1 MTPRFYFADPWN
13 RFDFLIVVVG
23 LVELLSPGRE
33 VQVDPGS
40 TLGWTQI
47 DPTLTTD

>member
-23 LVELLSPGRE
+23 LVELLSPGRRCRLT
-33 VQVDPGS
+33 PG
-40 TLGWTQI
+40 
-47 DPTLTTD
+47 PP